1 MSAVFLL
8 STHQEAAQ
16 LKATEN
22 VVGSEKHHWVDSRHW
37 MPQTHERSWKCC
49 PPPRSMVPMQFQW
62 QTTGFWGP
70 PKISLK
76 IQWFI
81 IRQWLKDYLLR
92 DFSGLFS
99 MGPRVPI
106 DQPRAK
112 AHLKTIALDLNLTQL
127 MPAGSSRGVADDQVA
142 YYLIMVDKM
151 VNHGQ

>member
-1 MSAVFLL
+1 
-8 STHQEAAQ
+8 
-16 LKATEN
+16 
-22 VVGSEKHHWVDSRHW
+22 
-37 MPQTHERSWKCC
+37 
-49 PPPRSMVPMQFQW
+49 
-62 QTTGFWGP
+62 
-70 PKISLK
+70 
-76 IQWFI
+76 
-81 IRQWLKDYLLR
+81 
-92 DFSGLFS
+92 